1 MMKKKILLAL
11 SFVLVA
17 VLSVGVTLALLT
29 STAFDKNTMTIG
41 QAEIEQL
48 EYQRKVD
55 ANGNWITS
63 SFTGYGYTADE
74 MEEFKQDELLLPTT
88 SKSMSWDMRNGS
100 QAASGEGSHQ
110 QPWSQIGAPGSNQL
124 FDKSNTN
131 VKDKFVFVQNTG
143 SVDVY
148 YRTIIAIEAPLNQ
161 EVISDNIN
169 ANERFV
175 WEYTELD
182 TMSEAEKEAVEQVY
196 VTINGTRY
204 KLIVATHQEALTKDE
219 ISRPSLLQ
227 VYMNYEADNED
238 VQAYGN
244 KVDILVFSQ
253 AVQAKG
259 FANATTAL
267 NDAFGK
273 ITTNNHP
280 WK

>member
-1 MMKKKILLAL
+1 MMKKKILLVL

-17 VLSVGVTLALLT
+17 IASVGVTLALLT
-29 STAFDKNTMTIG
+29 STAFEKNTMTVG
-41 QAEIEQL
+41 QAEIKQL

-100 QAASGEGSHQ
+100 QSATGPQSHQ

-148 YRTIIAIEAPLNQ
+148 YRTIIAIEAPLNH

-169 ANERFV
+169 ANEKFV

-182 TMSEAEKEAVEQVY
+182 TMSEAEKAAVNHLY
-196 VTINGTRY
+196 VTINGERY
-204 KLIVATHQEALTKDE
+204 KLIVATYKEALKPNE

-227 VYMNYEADNED
+227 VYMDYEADNED
-238 VQAYGN
+238 VKAYGN

-259 FANATTAL
+259 FADATTAL
-267 NDAFGK
+267 NEAFGE